1 MTHRTSVD
9 RYGSSVHGDR
19 WGTQPPSFTP
29 SDPVQRA
36 ASLVHATAVRPASWG
51 ELAVALVCLGMTPD
65 ARTLERVRQALET
78 F

>member
-1 MTHRTSVD
+1 MQRTPAD
-9 RYGSSVHGDR
+9 RYGPSMHGDWR
-19 WGTQPPSFTP
+19 GAQLPSFAPT
-29 SDPVQRA
+29 DPVQRA

-51 ELAVALVCLGMTPD
+51 ELAVALACLGMTPD